1 MTQTNP
7 KKGLIEKKTQNVFS
21 CLMNSWEWIFSIAQD
36 SNNTFSSVPETL
48 NSTASVTSPSNLQ
61 PINQQP
67 IDESPITTQINKM
80 MKKNK
85 KDLEKKMLLDED
97 L

>member
-1 MTQTNP
+1 
-7 KKGLIEKKTQNVFS
+7 
-21 CLMNSWEWIFSIAQD
+21 
-36 SNNTFSSVPETL
+36 
-48 NSTASVTSPSNLQ
+48 VTSPSNLQ